1 MFSAWKAAA
10 PTIGP
15 RPRIGV
21 RSAIALIVRVLRV
34 VIRII
39 LILGVSAILVL
50 RVVIRIVLIL
60 RVSTISTLTH
70 EIAPDY
76 LGCGAAIKPT
86 SKDTSTFQ
94 FTCGI
99 AFTCSPVFAFIM
111 PTTYSGT
118 IAIILL
124 ATAYL
129 FQ

>member
-1 MFSAWKAAA
+1 M
-10 PTIGP
+10 
-15 RPRIGV
+15 
-21 RSAIALIVRVLRV
+21 RV

-39 LILGVSAILVL
+39 LILGVSAILVLRVVIRIVLIL